1 MNLPPTRPLR
11 LALLVLACLVAPAV
25 ARADPADDAALQAK
39 GLKKSGGMYVL
50 PVEADVAR
58 AAESVKGLQKA
69 LISAAVRQRGIEF
82 QDVANK
88 GMVAE
93 LSQQRMMLRQQRG
106 MAGTVQ
112 ERNQM
117 VDLSNEMG
125 DRVTLLMQ
133 EIENTQPLKK
143 EAAAVVAERR
153 EAFTQKLVDLGT
165 LVEDAE
171 KEYATLGDDAEV
183 KAAIGRI
190 GKDPKAA
197 VKLGPS
203 KAFLANVKALKKAQ
217 GLIQSEAI
225 PLREDNGTFEVSV
238 TLNGKLSKPMTFD
251 TGAGIISLP
260 HDLALQAGLNPGPS
274 DPTIELTTADGR
286 VHEGKLMTLKSVR
299 VGKFTI
305 ENVECAVMPASLKNA
320 PALLGG
326 SFLKY
331 FTYKL
336 APESST
342 LTLSKVGAAEV
353 DAVRAPAKKPAKG
366 KKK

>member
-1 MNLPPTRPLR
+1 MANKN
-11 LALLVLACLVAPAV
+11 LVA
-25 ARADPADDAALQAK
+25 
-39 GLKKSGGMYVL
+39 
-50 PVEADVAR
+50 
-58 AAESVKGLQKA
+58 
-69 LISAAVRQRGIEF
+69 EF
-82 QDVANK
+82 
-88 GMVAE
+88 
-93 LSQQRMMLRQQRG
+93 SQQRLILRQQRG
-106 MAGTVQ
+106 MGGTAM

-117 VDLSNEMG
+117 VEMSNEMG
-125 DRVTLLMQ
+125 DRINLLMQ
-133 EIENTQPLKK
+133 EIEDAKEVKK
-143 EAAAVVAERR
+143 GAAAAVAERR
-153 EAFTQKLVDLGT
+153 EAFTQKLLDLGT
-165 LVEDAE
+165 LVEDAD
-171 KEYATLGDDAEV
+171 KEYATLAVDDEV
-183 KAAIGRI
+183 KAAIARI

-203 KAFLANVKALKKAQ
+203 KAYLANVKALRKAQ
-217 GLIQSEAI
+217 GLIQSESI

-238 TLNGKLSKPMTFD
+238 TLNGKLSKPMVFD

-260 HDLALQAGLNPGPS
+260 ADLAEQAGLKPGPG

-299 VGKFTI
+299 VGKFTV
-305 ENVECAVMPASLKNA
+305 ENVECAVMPPSLKNA

-336 APESST
+336 APETGT